1 MIPNTRVLIRNI
13 FVDKHST
20 QDRGALAH
28 LKRMIPSGWK
38 ERKGCSVMST
48 IRSVFSERSR
58 KLGCFLASS
67 RYACSHTHTPCV
79 VSLSLRPDRQT
90 LAWTTP
96 TQPTETRGTEVQ
108 THRLVATRLA
118 HHPRGRTLH
127 VLTTHGTDQQR
138 LCHTPA
144 LRAQPPSLPSA
155 TPAL

>member
-1 MIPNTRVLIRNI
+1 MIPNTHVLIRNI
-13 FVDKHST
+13 LADKHST

-67 RYACSHTHTPCV
+67 RYACSHTHTMRGVPQ
-79 VSLSLRPDRQT
+79 PATRQADIG
-90 LAWTTP
+90 LDDA
-96 TQPTETRGTEVQ
+96 QPTETRGTEVQ